1 MIGRN
6 SSLSQQEVV
15 GENFNPGL
23 GELGEFRR
31 KGFRS
36 RRQDAV
42 LHRNRVSRSPALRS
56 CRVGSCR
63 RPPHLKCCAIQS
75 EHSWPYPLPNC

>member
-42 LHRNRVSRSPALRS
+42 PHGNRVSRLPAL
-56 CRVGSCR
+56 GSSRAGSWQKATSPIAKMLRDSIR
-63 RPPHLKCCAIQS
+63 R
-75 EHSWPYPLPNC
+75 